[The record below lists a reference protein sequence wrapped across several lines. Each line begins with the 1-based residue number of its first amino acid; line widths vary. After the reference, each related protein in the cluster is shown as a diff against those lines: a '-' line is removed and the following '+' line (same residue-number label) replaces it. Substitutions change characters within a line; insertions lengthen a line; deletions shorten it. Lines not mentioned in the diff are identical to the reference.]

1 MAAPHVAGVLALG
14 LSVAPDATK
23 DELLECMYSTAT
35 DIDGSNG
42 AYAGKLGAGMVDAEE
57 YLKCVGEGAG
67 DPVET
72 TTTKFVEPTP
82 APTFKATKPP
92 TTTTTTKTAVPT
104 PAPTFK
110 ATKPPTTTTTTKTKP
125 PPGDFEPIEDLKCK
139 MHKKV
144 GSFLVCSWTHP
155 SVGDVGKF
163 MVEFSTS
170 ADPTWIRVDEERKYH
185 DELDGRFYQIVDA
198 PCRVKAKV
206 RVTALSDDG
215 TIASE
220 PKYSDTKKMKC
231 WEW

>member
-1 MAAPHVAGVLALG
+1 MSVYSTMLGTSYGYASGTSMACPHVAGVLALG
-14 LSVAPDATK
+14 MAHGPGLSK
-23 DELLECMYSTAT
+23 DELLECMYSTAK

-92 TTTTTTKTAVPT
+92 TTTTTTKT
-104 PAPTFK
+104 
-110 ATKPPTTTTTTKTKP
+110 KP
-125 PPGDFEPIEDLKCK
+125 PPGDFEPIDDLKCK